1 MPTLSKEQL
10 ADIELDYNDLFDQL
24 EAAQAR
30 IVELEADNEALK
42 EALNRV
48 RKERDG

>member
-24 EAAQAR
+24 EVAQAR
-30 IVELEADNEALK
+30 ILELEADNSTLK
-42 EALNRV
+42 EAVNRL